1 MSGIAGH
8 GQGRGVSGIQVTVL
22 SDASP
27 AARERTLLWLLAAV
41 QFTHVVDFM
50 MLMPLGPLL
59 MQRMELSATRF
70 GALVSAYT
78 LASAA
83 MGVLGVFWL
92 DRLERKRTLLMLYA
106 GFITAT
112 LLCGAATGPVGLLLA
127 RTVAGSCAG
136 LMGAVVIAI
145 VSDVVPAER
154 RGQAIGT
161 VMTAYALSAVVGVPL
176 GLGLANQWGWRSPF
190 VVLAALAG
198 LVWLLLLRFLPRVDS
213 HLTRS
218 TQAGD
223 ASAPSSVFTPRLALG
238 WGLTFTVV
246 FASFLLIPYLGA
258 FMVGNVGLSLT
269 DLPWVY
275 LAGGAAT
282 LVSSRWIGRMAD
294 RLGPSRVL
302 AGLLVATMAPHLL
315 FTHLPVSPLPVI
327 AAVFVLFM
335 TLTSGRAIPT
345 MALVASRVPPALRG
359 RYLAVNMA
367 ASDGASGLAAWM
379 GGLLLSTA
387 PDGALIGFGPLGWLA
402 VALSALSLGLLWVF
416 DGRAAR
422 SGAVPTP

>member
-1 MSGIAGH
+1 MI
-8 GQGRGVSGIQVTVL
+8 VL
-22 SDASP
+22 SAPSP
-27 AARERTLLWLLAAV
+27 APRERTLLWLLAAV

-59 MQRMELSATRF
+59 MQRLSLSATRF

-106 GFITAT
+106 GFIIAT
-112 LLCGAATGPVGLLLA
+112 LLCGAATGPTGLLIA
-127 RTVAGSCAG
+127 RTVAGGCAG

-145 VSDVVPAER
+145 VSDTVPAER

-161 VMTAYALSAVVGVPL
+161 VMTAYALSAVAGVPL
-176 GLGLANQWGWRSPF
+176 GLGLANLGGWRAPF
-190 VVLAALAG
+190 IVLAAVAG
-198 LVWLLLLRFLPRVDS
+198 FVWLLLLRFLPRVDG
-213 HLTRS
+213 HLS
-218 TQAGD
+218 QASG
-223 ASAPSSVFTPRLALG
+223 ASATAGFTPRLAMG

-282 LVSSRWIGRMAD
+282 FVSSRWIGRLAD
-294 RLGPSRVL
+294 RMGPARAL
-302 AGLLVATMAPHLL
+302 ALLLVATMVPHLL
-315 FTHLPVSPLPVI
+315 FTHLPPSPLPVV
-327 AAVFVLFM
+327 AVVFVLFM

-345 MALVASRVPPALRG
+345 MALVASQVPPSIRG
-359 RYLAVNMA
+359 RYLAVNIA

-379 GGLLLSTA
+379 GGLMLTTSPEGT
-387 PDGALIGFGPLGWLA
+387 LIGFAQLGWLA
-402 VALSALSLGLLWVF
+402 VAISALALGLLWTFV
-416 DGRAAR
+416 GRAVRLDA
-422 SGAVPTP
+422 TPSP

>member
-1 MSGIAGH
+1 MS
-8 GQGRGVSGIQVTVL
+8 
-22 SDASP
+22 DPSP
-27 AARERTLLWLLAAV
+27 AAQERTLLWLLAAV

-59 MQRMELSATRF
+59 MQRLGLSATRF

-112 LLCGAATGPVGLLLA
+112 LLCGTATGATALLIA
-127 RTVAGSCAG
+127 RTVAGACAG

-145 VSDVVPAER
+145 VSDRVPAER

-161 VMTAYALSAVVGVPL
+161 VMTAYALSAVAGVPL
-176 GLGLANQWGWRSPF
+176 GLGLANLGGWRSPF
-190 VVLAALAG
+190 IVLAG
-198 LVWLLLLRFLPRVDS
+198 LAGGVWLLLLRFLPRVDG
-213 HLTRS
+213 HLSQT
-218 TQAGD
+218 AG
-223 ASAPSSVFTPRLALG
+223 ATPTAGFTPRLALG

-258 FMVGNVGLSLT
+258 FMVGNVGLTLT

-275 LAGGAAT
+275 LVGGAAT
-282 LVSSRWIGRMAD
+282 FVSSHWIGRLAD
-294 RLGPSRVL
+294 RLGPARAL
-302 AGLLVATMAPHLL
+302 ALLLVATMVPHLI
-315 FTHLPVSPLPVI
+315 FTHLPPSPLPMVTL
-327 AAVFVLFM
+327 VFVLFM

-345 MALVASRVPPALRG
+345 MALVASQVPPSLRG

-379 GGLLLSTA
+379 GGLLLTTA
-387 PDGALIGFGPLGWLA
+387 PDGSLIGFAQLGWLA
-402 VALSALSLGLLWVF
+402 VGVSALALGMLWTF
-416 DGRAAR
+416 AGRAVRLDA
-422 SGAVPTP
+422 TPAP

>member
-1 MSGIAGH
+1 M
-8 GQGRGVSGIQVTVL
+8 TVL
-22 SDASP
+22 SAPSP
-27 AARERTLLWLLAAV
+27 APHERTLLWLLAAV

-59 MQRMELSATRF
+59 MQRLALSATRF

-106 GFITAT
+106 GFIAAT
-112 LLCGAATGPVGLLLA
+112 LLCGAATGATGLLIA
-127 RTVAGSCAG
+127 RTVAGGCAG
-136 LMGAVVIAI
+136 LMGAVVMAI
-145 VSDVVPAER
+145 VSDTVPAER

-161 VMTAYALSAVVGVPL
+161 VMTAYALSAVAGVPL
-176 GLGLANQWGWRSPF
+176 GLGLANLGGWRSPF
-190 VVLAALAG
+190 IVLAGLAG
-198 LVWLLLLRFLPRVDS
+198 LVWLLLLRFLPRVDG
-213 HLTRS
+213 HLA
-218 TQAGD
+218 QAAG
-223 ASAPSSVFTPRLALG
+223 ASSPTAGFTPRLALG

-246 FASFLLIPYLGA
+246 FASFLLIPYLSA

-282 LVSSRWIGRMAD
+282 FVSSRWIGRMAD
-294 RLGPSRVL
+294 RVGPARAL
-302 AGLLVATMAPHLL
+302 ALLLVATMVPHLL
-315 FTHLPVSPLPVI
+315 FTHLPPSPLPVV
-327 AAVFVLFM
+327 AVVFVFFM

-345 MALVASRVPPALRG
+345 MALVASQVPPSLRG

-367 ASDGASGLAAWM
+367 ASDGASGLAAWL
-379 GGLLLSTA
+379 GGLLLTTA
-387 PDGALIGFGPLGWLA
+387 PEGSLIGFAQLGWLA
-402 VALSALSLGLLWVF
+402 VAISALALGLLWTFV
-416 DGRAAR
+416 GRAVRLDAT
-422 SGAVPTP
+422 PTP

>member
-1 MSGIAGH
+1 M
-8 GQGRGVSGIQVTVL
+8 TVL
-22 SDASP
+22 SAPSP

-59 MQRMELSATRF
+59 MQRLGLSATRF

-106 GFITAT
+106 GFIAST
-112 LLCGAATGPVGLLLA
+112 LLCGAATGATGLLIA
-127 RTVAGSCAG
+127 RTVAGACAG

-161 VMTAYALSAVVGVPL
+161 VMTAYALSAVAGVPL
-176 GLGLANQWGWRSPF
+176 GLGLANLGGWRAPF
-190 VVLAALAG
+190 IVLAG
-198 LVWLLLLRFLPRVDS
+198 LAGFVWLLLLRFLPRVDG
-213 HLTRS
+213 HLSQASGAASS
-218 TQAGD
+218 TAG
-223 ASAPSSVFTPRLALG
+223 FTPRLALG

-258 FMVGNVGLSLT
+258 FMVGNVGLSLM

-282 LVSSRWIGRMAD
+282 FVCSRWIGRMAD
-294 RLGPSRVL
+294 RLGPARAL
-302 AGLLVATMAPHLL
+302 ALLLVATMAPHLL
-315 FTHLPVSPLPVI
+315 FTHLPPSPLPVV
-327 AAVFVLFM
+327 AVVFMLFM

-345 MALVASRVPPALRG
+345 MALVASQVPPSLRG

-387 PDGALIGFGPLGWLA
+387 PDGTLIGFAQLGWLA
-402 VALSALSLGLLWVF
+402 VGISALALGMLWTFV
-416 DGRAAR
+416 GRAVRLDA
-422 SGAVPTP
+422 TPAP

>member
-1 MSGIAGH
+1 M
-8 GQGRGVSGIQVTVL
+8 TVL
-22 SDASP
+22 SAPSP

-59 MQRMELSATRF
+59 MQRLDLSATRF

-106 GFITAT
+106 GFIAAT
-112 LLCGAATGPVGLLLA
+112 LLCGAATGAIGLLVA
-127 RTVAGSCAG
+127 RTAAGACAG

-145 VSDVVPAER
+145 VSDMVPVER

-161 VMTAYALSAVVGVPL
+161 VMTAYALSAVAGVPL
-176 GLGLANQWGWRSPF
+176 GLGLANLGGWRLPF
-190 VVLAALAG
+190 GVLAG
-198 LVWLLLLRFLPRVDS
+198 LAGVVWLLLLRFLPRVDG
-213 HLTRS
+213 HLSSAAASSASPT
-218 TQAGD
+218 AG
-223 ASAPSSVFTPRLALG
+223 FTPRLALG

-282 LVSSRWIGRMAD
+282 FVSSRWIGRMAD
-294 RLGPSRVL
+294 RLGPARAL
-302 AGLLVATMAPHLL
+302 ALLLVATMAPHLL
-315 FTHLPVSPLPVI
+315 FTHLPPSPLPVV
-327 AAVFVLFM
+327 AVVFVLFM

-345 MALVASRVPPALRG
+345 MALVASQVPPALRG

-379 GGLLLSTA
+379 GGLLLTTS
-387 PDGALIGFGPLGWLA
+387 PDGALLGFAQLGWLA
-402 VALSALSLGLLWVF
+402 VGISTLALGLLWTF
-416 DGRAAR
+416 AGRAVRLDAT
-422 SGAVPTP
+422 PTP

>member
-1 MSGIAGH
+1 M
-8 GQGRGVSGIQVTVL
+8 TVL
-22 SDASP
+22 SAPSP

-59 MQRMELSATRF
+59 MQRLDLSATRF

-106 GFITAT
+106 GFIAAT
-112 LLCGAATGPVGLLLA
+112 LLCGAATGAIGLLVA
-127 RTVAGSCAG
+127 RTAAGACAG

-145 VSDVVPAER
+145 VSDMVPVER

-161 VMTAYALSAVVGVPL
+161 VMTAYALSAVAGVPL
-176 GLGLANQWGWRSPF
+176 GLGLANLGGWRLPF
-190 VVLAALAG
+190 GVLAG
-198 LVWLLLLRFLPRVDS
+198 LAGVVWLLLLRFLPRVDG
-213 HLTRS
+213 HLSPAAASSASPT
-218 TQAGD
+218 AG
-223 ASAPSSVFTPRLALG
+223 FTPRLALG

-282 LVSSRWIGRMAD
+282 FVSSRWIGRMAD
-294 RLGPSRVL
+294 RVGPARAL
-302 AGLLVATMAPHLL
+302 ALLLVATMAPHLL
-315 FTHLPVSPLPVI
+315 CTHLPPSPLPVV
-327 AAVFVLFM
+327 AVVFVLFM

-345 MALVASRVPPALRG
+345 MALVASQVPPALRG

-379 GGLLLSTA
+379 GGLLLTTS
-387 PDGALIGFGPLGWLA
+387 PDGALLGFAQLGWLA
-402 VALSALSLGLLWVF
+402 VGISTLALGLLWTF
-416 DGRAAR
+416 AGRAVRLDAT
-422 SGAVPTP
+422 PTP

>member
-1 MSGIAGH
+1 M
-8 GQGRGVSGIQVTVL
+8 TVL
-22 SDASP
+22 SAPSP

-59 MQRMELSATRF
+59 MQRLELSATRF

-106 GFITAT
+106 GFIAAT
-112 LLCGAATGPVGLLLA
+112 LLCGAATGAMGLLVA
-127 RTVAGSCAG
+127 RTAAGACAG

-161 VMTAYALSAVVGVPL
+161 VMTAYALSAVAGVPL
-176 GLGLANQWGWRSPF
+176 GLGLANLGGWRLPF
-190 VVLAALAG
+190 GVLAG
-198 LVWLLLLRFLPRVDS
+198 LAGIVWLLLLRFLPRVDG
-213 HLTRS
+213 HLSPAAASNASPT
-218 TQAGD
+218 AG
-223 ASAPSSVFTPRLALG
+223 FTPRLALG

-282 LVSSRWIGRMAD
+282 FVSSRWIGRMAD
-294 RLGPSRVL
+294 RLGPARAL
-302 AGLLVATMAPHLL
+302 ALLLVATMAPHLL
-315 FTHLPVSPLPVI
+315 FTHLPPSPLPVV
-327 AAVFVLFM
+327 AVVFVLFM

-345 MALVASRVPPALRG
+345 MALVASQVPPALRG

-379 GGLLLSTA
+379 GGLLLTTG
-387 PDGALIGFGPLGWLA
+387 PDGALLGFAQLGWLA
-402 VALSALSLGLLWVF
+402 VGISTLALGLLWTF
-416 DGRAAR
+416 AGRAVR
-422 SGAVPTP
+422 LDPTPAP

>member
-1 MSGIAGH
+1 MI
-8 GQGRGVSGIQVTVL
+8 VL
-22 SDASP
+22 SAPSP
-27 AARERTLLWLLAAV
+27 AARERPLLWLLAAV

-59 MQRMELSATRF
+59 MQRLGLSATRF

-92 DRLERKRTLLMLYA
+92 DRLERKRTLLLLYA
-106 GFITAT
+106 GFIAAT
-112 LLCGAATGPVGLLLA
+112 LLCGAATGATGLLIA
-127 RTVAGSCAG
+127 RTVAGACAG

-161 VMTAYALSAVVGVPL
+161 VMTAYALSAVAGVPL
-176 GLGLANQWGWRSPF
+176 GLGLANLGGWRSPF
-190 VVLAALAG
+190 IALAAVAG
-198 LVWLLLLRFLPRVDS
+198 VVWFLLLRFLPRVDG
-213 HLTRS
+213 HLSQASGAGAS
-218 TQAGD
+218 TPGL
-223 ASAPSSVFTPRLALG
+223 TPRLALG

-282 LVSSRWIGRMAD
+282 FVSSRGIGRMAD
-294 RLGPSRVL
+294 RLGPARVL
-302 AGLLVATMAPHLL
+302 ALLLVATMGPHLL
-315 FTHLPVSPLPVI
+315 FTHLPPSPLPVV
-327 AAVFVLFM
+327 ALVFVLFM

-345 MALVASRVPPALRG
+345 MALVASRVPPSLRG

-379 GGLLLSTA
+379 GGLVLSTA
-387 PDGALIGFGPLGWLA
+387 PDGTLLGFARLGWLA
-402 VALSALSLGLLWVF
+402 VGVSALALGLLWSF
-416 DGRAAR
+416 AGRAVRLDVSPA
-422 SGAVPTP
+422 P

>member
-1 MSGIAGH
+1 M
-8 GQGRGVSGIQVTVL
+8 TVL
-22 SDASP
+22 SAPSP
-27 AARERTLLWLLAAV
+27 VARERTLLSLLAAV

-59 MQRMELSATRF
+59 MQRLDLSATRF

-112 LLCGAATGPVGLLLA
+112 LLCGMATGAVGLLVA
-127 RTVAGSCAG
+127 RTVAGACAG

-161 VMTAYALSAVVGVPL
+161 VMTAYALSAVAGVPL
-176 GLGLANQWGWRSPF
+176 GLGVANLWGWRAPF
-190 VVLAALAG
+190 FVLAAVAG
-198 LVWLLLLRFLPRVDS
+198 GVWLLLLRLLPRVDG
-213 HLTRS
+213 HLVR
-218 TQAGD
+218 AGTAPD
-223 ASAPSSVFTPRLALG
+223 ALAPATVWTPRLALG

-258 FMVGNVGLSLT
+258 FMVGNLGLSLSE
-269 DLPWVY
+269 LPWVY

-282 LVSSRWIGRMAD
+282 LLSSRWIGGLAD
-294 RLGPSRVL
+294 RLGPARVL
-302 AGLLVATMAPHLL
+302 AGLLVFSMVPHLL
-315 FTHLPVSPLPVI
+315 FTHLSPSPLPVV
-327 AAVFVLFM
+327 ALVFVGFM

-345 MALVASRVPPALRG
+345 MALVASRVPPTLRG

-387 PDGALIGFGPLGWLA
+387 SDGALIGFGPLGWLA
-402 VALSALSLGLLWVF
+402 AGVSVLALGLLWVF
-416 DGRAAR
+416 AGRA
-422 SGAVPTP
+422 VPVSATPAS

>member
-1 MSGIAGH
+1 MI
-8 GQGRGVSGIQVTVL
+8 VL
-22 SDASP
+22 SAPSP
-27 AARERTLLWLLAAV
+27 APRERTLLWLLAAV

-59 MQRMELSATRF
+59 MQRLSLSATRF

-106 GFITAT
+106 GFIAAT
-112 LLCGAATGPVGLLLA
+112 LLCGAATGATGLLIA
-127 RTVAGSCAG
+127 RTVAGGCAG

-145 VSDVVPAER
+145 VSDAVPAER

-161 VMTAYALSAVVGVPL
+161 VMTAYALSAVAGVPL
-176 GLGLANQWGWRSPF
+176 GLGLANLGGWRSPF
-190 VVLAALAG
+190 IVLAG
-198 LVWLLLLRFLPRVDS
+198 LAGIVWLLLLRFLPRMDG
-213 HLTRS
+213 HLTQTS
-218 TQAGD
+218 GTAG
-223 ASAPSSVFTPRLALG
+223 FTPRLALG

-246 FASFLLIPYLGA
+246 FASFLLIPYLSA

-282 LVSSRWIGRMAD
+282 FVSSRGIGRMAD
-294 RLGPSRVL
+294 RLGPARAL
-302 AGLLVATMAPHLL
+302 ALLLVATMAPHLL
-315 FTHLPVSPLPVI
+315 FTHLPPSPLPVV
-327 AAVFVLFM
+327 AVVFVLFM

-345 MALVASRVPPALRG
+345 MALVASQVPPSLRG

-367 ASDGASGLAAWM
+367 ASDGASGLGAWM
-379 GGLLLSTA
+379 GGLLLTSA
-387 PDGALIGFGPLGWLA
+387 PDGALMGFAQLGWLA
-402 VALSALSLGLLWVF
+402 VAVSALALGLLWTFV
-416 DGRAAR
+416 GRAVRLDA
-422 SGAVPTP
+422 TPAP

>member
-1 MSGIAGH
+1 MI
-8 GQGRGVSGIQVTVL
+8 VL
-22 SDASP
+22 SAPSP
-27 AARERTLLWLLAAV
+27 VARERTLLWLLAAV

-59 MQRMELSATRF
+59 MQRLDMSATRF

-112 LLCGAATGPVGLLLA
+112 LLCGAATGAVGLLVA
-127 RTVAGSCAG
+127 RTVAGACAG

-161 VMTAYALSAVVGVPL
+161 VMTAYALSAVAGVPL
-176 GLGLANQWGWRSPF
+176 GLGLANLWGWRSPF
-190 VVLAALAG
+190 IVLAAVAG
-198 LVWLLLLRFLPRVDS
+198 LVWLLLLRFLPRVDG
-213 HLTRS
+213 HLSRES
-218 TQAGD
+218 GAAE
-223 ASAPSSVFTPRLALG
+223 ASSPASVFTPRLALG
-238 WGLTFTVV
+238 WVLTFTVV

-258 FMVGNVGLSLT
+258 FMVGNLGLSLSE
-269 DLPWVY
+269 LPWVY

-282 LVSSRWIGRMAD
+282 LLSSRWIGGLAD
-294 RLGPSRVL
+294 RLGPARVL
-302 AGLLVATMAPHLL
+302 AGLLVFTMVPHLL
-315 FTHLPVSPLPVI
+315 FTHLPPSPLPVV
-327 AAVFVLFM
+327 ALVFGVFM

-345 MALVASRVPPALRG
+345 MALVASRVPPSLRG

-387 PDGALIGFGPLGWLA
+387 SDGALIGFGPLGFFA
-402 VALSALSLGLLWVF
+402 VGISALALGLLWVF
-416 DGRAAR
+416 AGRA
-422 SGAVPTP
+422 VPVNATPAS

>member
-1 MSGIAGH
+1 M
-8 GQGRGVSGIQVTVL
+8 TVL
-22 SDASP
+22 SAPSP

-59 MQRMELSATRF
+59 MQRLGLSATRF

-106 GFITAT
+106 GFIAST
-112 LLCGAATGPVGLLLA
+112 LLCGAATGATGLLLA
-127 RTVAGSCAG
+127 RTVAGACAG

-161 VMTAYALSAVVGVPL
+161 VMTAYALSAVAGVPL
-176 GLGLANQWGWRSPF
+176 GLGLANLGGWRSPF
-190 VVLAALAG
+190 IVLAG
-198 LVWLLLLRFLPRVDS
+198 LAGVVWLLLLRFLPRVDGHLS
-213 HLTRS
+213 HAS
-218 TQAGD
+218 GAAAAAG
-223 ASAPSSVFTPRLALG
+223 FTPRLALG

-258 FMVGNVGLSLT
+258 FMVNNVGLSLT

-275 LAGGAAT
+275 LVGGAAT
-282 LVSSRWIGRMAD
+282 FVSSHWIGRMAD
-294 RLGPSRVL
+294 RLGAARAL
-302 AGLLVATMAPHLL
+302 ALLLVATMAPHLL
-315 FTHLPVSPLPVI
+315 FTHLPPSPLPVV
-327 AAVFVLFM
+327 AVVFVLFM

-345 MALVASRVPPALRG
+345 MALVASQVPPSLRG

-387 PDGALIGFGPLGWLA
+387 PDGTLIGFAQLGWLA
-402 VALSALSLGLLWVF
+402 VGISTLALGMLWTFV
-416 DGRAAR
+416 GRAVR
-422 SGAVPTP
+422 LDVTPTP

>member
-1 MSGIAGH
+1 MI
-8 GQGRGVSGIQVTVL
+8 VL
-22 SDASP
+22 SAPSP

-59 MQRMELSATRF
+59 MQRLSLSATRF

-106 GFITAT
+106 GFIAST
-112 LLCGAATGPVGLLLA
+112 LLCGAATGATGLLIA
-127 RTVAGSCAG
+127 RTVAGACAG

-161 VMTAYALSAVVGVPL
+161 VMTAYALSAVAGVPL
-176 GLGLANQWGWRSPF
+176 GLGLANLGGWRSPF
-190 VVLAALAG
+190 IVLAG
-198 LVWLLLLRFLPRVDS
+198 LAGIVWLLLLRFLPRVDG
-213 HLTRS
+213 HLAQTSGASS
-218 TQAGD
+218 TAG
-223 ASAPSSVFTPRLALG
+223 FTPRLALG

-258 FMVGNVGLSLT
+258 FMVGNVGLTLT

-275 LAGGAAT
+275 LVGGAAT
-282 LVSSRWIGRMAD
+282 FVSSHWIGRLAD
-294 RLGPSRVL
+294 RLGPARAL
-302 AGLLVATMAPHLL
+302 ALLLVATMVPHLL
-315 FTHLPVSPLPVI
+315 FTHLPPSPLPMVTV
-327 AAVFVLFM
+327 VFVLFM

-345 MALVASRVPPALRG
+345 MALVASQVPPSLRG

-379 GGLLLSTA
+379 GGLVLTTA
-387 PDGALIGFGPLGWLA
+387 PDGTLIGFAQLGWLA
-402 VALSALSLGLLWVF
+402 VGISALALGLLWTF
-416 DGRAAR
+416 AGRAVRLDA
-422 SGAVPTP
+422 TPAP

>member
-1 MSGIAGH
+1 MI
-8 GQGRGVSGIQVTVL
+8 VL
-22 SDASP
+22 SAPSP
-27 AARERTLLWLLAAV
+27 APRERTLLWLLAAV

-59 MQRMELSATRF
+59 MQRLSLSATRF

-106 GFITAT
+106 GFIAAT
-112 LLCGAATGPVGLLLA
+112 LLCGAATGATGLLIA
-127 RTVAGSCAG
+127 RTVAGGCAG

-145 VSDVVPAER
+145 VSDAVPAER

-161 VMTAYALSAVVGVPL
+161 VMTAYALSAVAGVPL
-176 GLGLANQWGWRSPF
+176 GLGLANLGGWRSPF
-190 VVLAALAG
+190 IALAG
-198 LVWLLLLRFLPRVDS
+198 LAGIVWLLLLRFLPRMDG
-213 HLTRS
+213 HLSQRS
-218 TQAGD
+218 GTAG
-223 ASAPSSVFTPRLALG
+223 FTPRLALG

-282 LVSSRWIGRMAD
+282 FVSSRWIGRMAD
-294 RLGPSRVL
+294 RLGPARAL
-302 AGLLVATMAPHLL
+302 ALLLVATMAPHLL
-315 FTHLPVSPLPVI
+315 FTHLPPSPLPVV
-327 AAVFVLFM
+327 AVVFVLFM

-345 MALVASRVPPALRG
+345 MALVASQVPPSLRG

-367 ASDGASGLAAWM
+367 ASDGASGLGAWM
-379 GGLLLSTA
+379 GGLLLTSA
-387 PDGALIGFGPLGWLA
+387 PDGTLLGFARLGWLA
-402 VALSALSLGLLWVF
+402 VAVSALALGLLWTFV
-416 DGRAAR
+416 GRAVRLDA
-422 SGAVPTP
+422 TPAP

>member
-1 MSGIAGH
+1 MNAPSSA
-8 GQGRGVSGIQVTVL
+8 
-22 SDASP
+22 P
-27 AARERTLLWLLAAV
+27 RERTLLWLLAAV

-59 MQRMELSATRF
+59 MQRLSLSATRF

-106 GFITAT
+106 GFILAT
-112 LLCGAATGPVGLLLA
+112 LLCGAATGATGLLIA
-127 RTVAGSCAG
+127 RTVAGGCAG

-145 VSDVVPAER
+145 VIDTVPAER

-161 VMTAYALSAVVGVPL
+161 VMTAYALSAVAGVPL
-176 GLGLANQWGWRSPF
+176 GLGLANLGGWRAPF
-190 VVLAALAG
+190 IVLAG
-198 LVWLLLLRFLPRVDS
+198 LAGVVWLLLLRFLPRVDG
-213 HLTRS
+213 HLLA
-218 TQAGD
+218 QASG
-223 ASAPSSVFTPRLALG
+223 ASVTPGFTPRLALG

-258 FMVGNVGLSLT
+258 FMVGNVGLALT

-282 LVSSRWIGRMAD
+282 FFSSRWIGRMAD
-294 RLGPSRVL
+294 RLGPARAL
-302 AGLLVATMAPHLL
+302 ALLLVATMAPHLL
-315 FTHLPVSPLPVI
+315 FTHLPPSPLPVV

-345 MALVASRVPPALRG
+345 MALVASQVPPALRG
-359 RYLAVNMA
+359 RYLAVNIA

-379 GGLLLSTA
+379 GGLLLTTA
-387 PDGALIGFGPLGWLA
+387 PDGTLIGFAQLGWLA
-402 VALSALSLGLLWVF
+402 VVISALALGLLWTF
-416 DGRAAR
+416 SGRAVQLDA
-422 SGAVPTP
+422 TPAP

>member
-1 MSGIAGH
+1 MI
-8 GQGRGVSGIQVTVL
+8 VL
-22 SDASP
+22 SAPSTAP
-27 AARERTLLWLLAAV
+27 RERTLLWLLAAV

-59 MQRMELSATRF
+59 MQRLSLSATRF

-106 GFITAT
+106 GFIAAT
-112 LLCGAATGPVGLLLA
+112 LLCGAATGATGLLIA
-127 RTVAGSCAG
+127 RTVAGGCAG

-145 VSDVVPAER
+145 VSDAVPAER

-161 VMTAYALSAVVGVPL
+161 VMTAYALSAVAGVPL
-176 GLGLANQWGWRSPF
+176 GLGLANLGGWRSPF
-190 VVLAALAG
+190 IVLAG
-198 LVWLLLLRFLPRVDS
+198 LAGVVWLLLLRFLPRVDG
-213 HLTRS
+213 HLSQTS
-218 TQAGD
+218 GA
-223 ASAPSSVFTPRLALG
+223 ASPTSGFTPRLALG

-258 FMVGNVGLSLT
+258 FMVGNVGLPLT

-282 LVSSRWIGRMAD
+282 FVSSRWIGSMAD
-294 RLGPSRVL
+294 RRGPARAL
-302 AGLLVATMAPHLL
+302 AMLLVATMAPHLL
-315 FTHLPVSPLPVI
+315 FTHLPPSPLPVV
-327 AAVFVLFM
+327 AVVFVLFM

-345 MALVASRVPPALRG
+345 MALVASQVPPSLRG

-379 GGLLLSTA
+379 GGLLLTSAT
-387 PDGALIGFGPLGWLA
+387 DGTLIGFARLGWLA
-402 VALSALSLGLLWVF
+402 VAISALALGLLWTFV
-416 DGRAAR
+416 DRAVRLDA
-422 SGAVPTP
+422 TPAP

>member
-1 MSGIAGH
+1 MI
-8 GQGRGVSGIQVTVL
+8 VL
-22 SDASP
+22 SDPSP
-27 AARERTLLWLLAAV
+27 AAQERTLLWLLAAV

-59 MQRMELSATRF
+59 MQRLGLSATRF

-106 GFITAT
+106 GFIAAT
-112 LLCGAATGPVGLLLA
+112 LLCGTATGATGLLIA
-127 RTVAGSCAG
+127 RTVAGACAG

-145 VSDVVPAER
+145 VSDRVPAER

-161 VMTAYALSAVVGVPL
+161 VMTAYALSAVAGVPL
-176 GLGLANQWGWRSPF
+176 GLGLANLGGWRSPF
-190 VVLAALAG
+190 IVLAG
-198 LVWLLLLRFLPRVDS
+198 LAGVVWLLLLRFLPRVDG
-213 HLTRS
+213 HLSQTAGATS
-218 TQAGD
+218 TAG
-223 ASAPSSVFTPRLALG
+223 FTPRLALG

-258 FMVGNVGLSLT
+258 FMVGNVGLTLT

-275 LAGGAAT
+275 LVGGAAT
-282 LVSSRWIGRMAD
+282 FVSSHWIGRLAD
-294 RLGPSRVL
+294 RLGPARAL
-302 AGLLVATMAPHLL
+302 ALLLVATMVPHLL
-315 FTHLPVSPLPVI
+315 FTHLHPSPLPMVTL
-327 AAVFVLFM
+327 VFVLFM

-345 MALVASRVPPALRG
+345 MALVASQVPSSLRG

-387 PDGALIGFGPLGWLA
+387 PDGTLIGFAQLGWLA
-402 VALSALSLGLLWVF
+402 VGISALALGLLWTF
-416 DGRAAR
+416 AGRAVRLDA
-422 SGAVPTP
+422 TPAP

>member
-1 MSGIAGH
+1 MSAP
-8 GQGRGVSGIQVTVL
+8 
-22 SDASP
+22 SP

-59 MQRMELSATRF
+59 MQRLGLSATRF

-106 GFITAT
+106 GFIAST
-112 LLCGAATGPVGLLLA
+112 LLCGAATGATGLLIA
-127 RTVAGSCAG
+127 RTVAGACAG

-161 VMTAYALSAVVGVPL
+161 VMTAYALSAVAGVPL
-176 GLGLANQWGWRSPF
+176 GLGLANLGGWRAPF
-190 VVLAALAG
+190 IVLAG
-198 LVWLLLLRFLPRVDS
+198 LAGFVWLLLLRFLPRVDG
-213 HLTRS
+213 HLSQASGAASS
-218 TQAGD
+218 TAG
-223 ASAPSSVFTPRLALG
+223 FTPRLALG

-282 LVSSRWIGRMAD
+282 FVSSRWIGRMAD
-294 RLGPSRVL
+294 RLGPARAL
-302 AGLLVATMAPHLL
+302 ALLLVATMAPHLL
-315 FTHLPVSPLPVI
+315 FTHLPPSPLPVV
-327 AAVFVLFM
+327 AVVFMLFM

-345 MALVASRVPPALRG
+345 MALVASQVPPSLRG

-387 PDGALIGFGPLGWLA
+387 PDGTLIGFAQLGWLA
-402 VALSALSLGLLWVF
+402 VGISALALGMLWTFV
-416 DGRAAR
+416 GRAVRLDA
-422 SGAVPTP
+422 TPAP

>member
-1 MSGIAGH
+1 MSAP
-8 GQGRGVSGIQVTVL
+8 
-22 SDASP
+22 SP

-59 MQRMELSATRF
+59 MQRLSLSATRF

-106 GFITAT
+106 GFIAAT
-112 LLCGAATGPVGLLLA
+112 LLCGAATGATGLLIA
-127 RTVAGSCAG
+127 RTVAGACAG

-145 VSDVVPAER
+145 VSDMVPAER

-161 VMTAYALSAVVGVPL
+161 VMTAYALSAVAGVPL
-176 GLGLANQWGWRSPF
+176 GLGLANLGGWRSPF
-190 VVLAALAG
+190 IVLAGVAG
-198 LVWLLLLRFLPRVDS
+198 LVWLLLLRFLPRVDG
-213 HLTRS
+213 HLAQTS
-218 TQAGD
+218 GA
-223 ASAPSSVFTPRLALG
+223 ASPISGFTPRLALG

-258 FMVGNVGLSLT
+258 FMVGNVGLTLT

-275 LAGGAAT
+275 LVGGAAT
-282 LVSSRWIGRMAD
+282 FVSSHWIGRLAD
-294 RLGPSRVL
+294 RMGPARAL
-302 AGLLVATMAPHLL
+302 ALLLVATMVPHLL
-315 FTHLPVSPLPVI
+315 FTHLPPSPLPAVTL
-327 AAVFVLFM
+327 VFVLFM

-345 MALVASRVPPALRG
+345 MALVASQVPPSLRG

-379 GGLLLSTA
+379 GGLVLTTA
-387 PDGALIGFGPLGWLA
+387 PDGTLIGFAQLGWLA
-402 VALSALSLGLLWVF
+402 VGISALALGLLWNF
-416 DGRAAR
+416 AGRAVRLDA
-422 SGAVPTP
+422 TPAP

>member
-1 MSGIAGH
+1 MI
-8 GQGRGVSGIQVTVL
+8 VL
-22 SDASP
+22 SAPSP
-27 AARERTLLWLLAAV
+27 APRERTLLWLLAAV

-59 MQRMELSATRF
+59 MQRLSLSATRF

-106 GFITAT
+106 GFIAAT
-112 LLCGAATGPVGLLLA
+112 LLCGAATGATGLLIA
-127 RTVAGSCAG
+127 RTVAGGCAG

-145 VSDVVPAER
+145 VSDAVPAER

-161 VMTAYALSAVVGVPL
+161 VMTAYALSAVAGVPL
-176 GLGLANQWGWRSPF
+176 GLGLANLGGWRSPF
-190 VVLAALAG
+190 IVLAG
-198 LVWLLLLRFLPRVDS
+198 LAGIVWLLLLRFLPRMDG
-213 HLTRS
+213 HLSQRS
-218 TQAGD
+218 GTAG
-223 ASAPSSVFTPRLALG
+223 FTPRLALG

-282 LVSSRWIGRMAD
+282 FVSSRWIGRMAD
-294 RLGPSRVL
+294 RLGPARAL
-302 AGLLVATMAPHLL
+302 ALLLVATMAPHLL
-315 FTHLPVSPLPVI
+315 FTHLPPSPLPVV
-327 AAVFVLFM
+327 AVVFVLFM

-345 MALVASRVPPALRG
+345 MALVASQVPPSLRG

-367 ASDGASGLAAWM
+367 ASDGASGLGAWM
-379 GGLLLSTA
+379 GGLLLTSA
-387 PDGALIGFGPLGWLA
+387 PDGTLLGFARLGWLA
-402 VALSALSLGLLWVF
+402 VAVSALALGLLWTFV
-416 DGRAAR
+416 GRAVRLDA
-422 SGAVPTP
+422 TPAP

>member
-1 MSGIAGH
+1 M
-8 GQGRGVSGIQVTVL
+8 

-27 AARERTLLWLLAAV
+27 VARERTLLWLLAAV

-59 MQRMELSATRF
+59 MQRMDLSATRF

-161 VMTAYALSAVVGVPL
+161 VMTAYALSAVAGVPL
-176 GLGLANQWGWRSPF
+176 GLALANQWGWRAPF
-190 VVLAALAG
+190 VVLAGLAG
-198 LVWLLLLRFLPRVDS
+198 LVWLLLLRFLPRVDG
-213 HLTRS
+213 HLARSAPSLMPADTR
-218 TQAGD
+218 
-223 ASAPSSVFTPRLALG
+223 APSSVFTPRLALG

-258 FMVGNVGLSLT
+258 FMVGNLGLSLT

-282 LVSSRWIGRMAD
+282 LVSSRWIGRLAD

-315 FTHLPVSPLPVI
+315 FTHLPASPLPVV

-345 MALVASRVPPALRG
+345 MALVASRVPPSLRG

-402 VALSALSLGLLWVF
+402 VALSTLSLGLLWVF

-422 SGAVPTP
+422 LGATPTP